1 MCAPGGPAGLR
12 SSFDGIREIVREG
25 DAYRDESPYLYRKM
39 LWLRYNLDTI

>member
-1 MCAPGGPAGLR
+1 MSSLGGPAGLR

-39 LWLRYNLDTI
+39 LWFRYN

>member
-1 MCAPGGPAGLR
+1 MCAPGGPAGLC

-25 DAYRDESPYLYRKM
+25 DAYRDDSPYLYRKM